1 MIALAHL
8 GQRVI
13 LRLAQEEGSLRTT
26 QQVDEIETGLRRL
39 AGPDYWVEL
48 HSGIPVD
55 DETDL
60 SRRRE
65 AIDAA
70 LPDELLYCPSC
81 VTSLLLD
88 TTPIGCVARWH
99 CR

>member
-70 LPDELLYCPSC
+70 LPDELLYCP
-81 VTSLLLD
+81 
-88 TTPIGCVARWH
+88 
-99 CR
+99 